1 MTSRRKQKMP
11 HIAISMDMRDTG
23 IAVPEVVNLVLFK
36 IERSRTK
43 FWQMLGRGTRLCPDL
58 LALGQHK
65 TGFYLFDYCQNLEFF
80 AAIPDVSDGA
90 SGESLGARL
99 AQQHAPRAR

>member
-1 MTSRRKQKMP
+1 MP